1 LQFWCSFSLIT
12 RGIVKHSDLR
22 MVLVFY
28 LRSLS
33 VQLDVKRSNLD
44 GGKYLAGIEI
54 KLDYNNSLQVLS
66 DYLSSDSAVECYWWD
81 CMCPQSNVQKR
92 NVEPN
97 H

>member
-1 LQFWCSFSLIT
+1 MFILCNNKGDCKAQQSKDDF
-12 RGIVKHSDLR
+12 
-22 MVLVFY
+22 VF